1 MSKTGTILS
10 VMKPIA
16 DILMNNYT
24 PYFIPDFQRDFVWGE
39 KEVTELWED
48 IKADTDV
55 FQKKQMNWKATYW
68 EYCFDTR

>member
-39 KEVTELWED
+39 KEVTEVNC
-48 IKADTDV
+48 K
-55 FQKKQMNWKATYW
+55 MNLN
-68 EYCFDTR
+68 R

>member
-24 PYFIPDFQRDFVWGE
+24 PYFIPDFQGSV
-39 KEVTELWED
+39 K
-48 IKADTDV
+48 
-55 FQKKQMNWKATYW
+55 
-68 EYCFDTR
+68 

>member
-39 KEVTELWED
+39 KEVTERECKIVCVNRYCMNLLYAPYWG
-48 IKADTDV
+48 
-55 FQKKQMNWKATYW
+55 KQ
-68 EYCFDTR
+68 R